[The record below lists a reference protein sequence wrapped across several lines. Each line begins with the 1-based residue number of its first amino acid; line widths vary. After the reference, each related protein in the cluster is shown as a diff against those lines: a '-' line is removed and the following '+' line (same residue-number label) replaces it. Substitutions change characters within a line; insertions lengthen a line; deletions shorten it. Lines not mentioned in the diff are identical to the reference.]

1 LTTYLHLFAV
11 PTNFRHNG
19 EAASA
24 GSLSIADLERAQKRA
39 GNMRLNYRHWL
50 TSAILAAG
58 LAVGASAPAGAQ
70 GLIRDT
76 EIEQLLNDY
85 ARPIFKAA
93 GLGDG
98 RVSMRIVKSDAFNAF
113 VLDGRNVFIHTGA
126 LMQAETPNQVIGVIA
141 HESGHITGGHM
152 AALRARIA
160 RDTTRILLARVL
172 GIGVAVA
179 TGNPAAAA
187 AGDEL
192 VMRSLLAERRNQESA
207 ADQAGLSFLNAT
219 RQSGRGMLETFERF
233 AQQEYIGDQ
242 NKDPFVR
249 SHPVAT
255 ERLAQLRDAVQKSPN
270 FATKDAPQLQLR
282 HDMMRAKLAGY
293 LMRPQAVLNRYPVSD
308 NSIPARYA
316 RAIAKFFMG
325 GPNAVELAV
334 ADIDALI
341 KERPDNPYFHELK
354 GDFYKRAGRHREAI
368 VSLRQALKLA
378 GDANLIRVELAQA
391 LLATNEPAVVEEAS
405 NILRRSLVEDQ
416 NSSAYRALGDAQYRQ
431 NKQPEAEA
439 SLAQAAYLEGDLKQ
453 AKNYAQRAKRGL
465 TPGSPSALKM
475 DDIIAYKPPVE

>member
-1 LTTYLHLFAV
+1 
-11 PTNFRHNG
+11 
-19 EAASA
+19 
-24 GSLSIADLERAQKRA
+24 
-39 GNMRLNYRHWL
+39 MRLNYRHWL

-141 HESGHITGGHM
+141 HEVRPHHRRPYGG
-152 AALRARIA
+152 AARPNRPRHHPHPARPRARHRRRRGDRQSGGGGGRRRA
-160 RDTTRILLARVL
+160 RNAQ
-172 GIGVAVA
+172 
-179 TGNPAAAA
+179 P
-187 AGDEL
+187 
-192 VMRSLLAERRNQESA
+192 LAERRNQESA

-255 ERLAQLRDAVQKSPN
+255 ERLAQLRDAVQKSP
-270 FATKDAPQLQLR
+270 QLR
-282 HDMMRAKLAGY
+282 HQGRA
-293 LMRPQAVLNRYPVSD
+293 
-308 NSIPARYA
+308 
-316 RAIAKFFMG
+316 
-325 GPNAVELAV
+325 
-334 ADIDALI
+334 
-341 KERPDNPYFHELK
+341 
-354 GDFYKRAGRHREAI
+354 
-368 VSLRQALKLA
+368 
-378 GDANLIRVELAQA
+378 
-391 LLATNEPAVVEEAS
+391 
-405 NILRRSLVEDQ
+405 
-416 NSSAYRALGDAQYRQ
+416 
-431 NKQPEAEA
+431 
-439 SLAQAAYLEGDLKQ
+439 AA
-453 AKNYAQRAKRGL
+453 AAA
-465 TPGSPSALKM
+465 A
-475 DDIIAYKPPVE
+475 

>member
-1 LTTYLHLFAV
+1 MAV
-11 PTNFRHNG
+11 LLRD
-19 EAASA
+19 E
-24 GSLSIADLERAQKRA
+24 A
-39 GNMRLNYRHWL
+39 GNMRVSFRTVLL
-50 TSAILAAG
+50 AAVAAAAG
-58 LAVGASAPAGAQ
+58 LAGGSAGSQAQ
-70 GLIRDT
+70 GLIRDS

-98 RVSMRIVKSDAFNAF
+98 RVAMRIVKSDSFNAF

-172 GIGVAVA
+172 GIGVAIA
-179 TGNPAAAA
+179 TGNPAAVAA
-187 AGDEL
+187 TDEL
-192 VMRSLLAERRNQESA
+192 QMRSLLAERRSQESA

-255 ERLAQLRDAVQKSPN
+255 DRLAQLRDAVQKN
-270 FATKDAPQLQLR
+270 AYYAVKDPPQLQLR

-293 LMRPQAVLNRYPVSD
+293 LLRPQAVFNRYPISD
-308 NSIPARYA
+308 NSMPARYA
-316 RAIAKFFMG
+316 RSIAKFMQG
-325 GPNAVELAV
+325 GPNAVESAV
-334 ADIDALI
+334 ADVDQLI
-341 KERPDNPYFHELK
+341 REKPENPYFHELK
-354 GDFYKRAGRHREAI
+354 GDFYKRAGRVREAI
-368 VSLRQALKLA
+368 PALRQALKLA

-391 LLATNEPAVVEEAS
+391 LLATNDPGVVDEAS
-405 NILRRSLVEDQ
+405 NMLRRSLVEDQ

-475 DDIIAYKPPVE
+475 DDIIAYKPPAE

>member
-1 LTTYLHLFAV
+1 MRSFLNRCVGLILGMATVTLGGLQ
-11 PTNFRHNG
+11 
-19 EAASA
+19 AA
-24 GSLSIADLERAQKRA
+24 D
-39 GNMRLNYRHWL
+39 
-50 TSAILAAG
+50 
-58 LAVGASAPAGAQ
+58 AQ
-70 GLIRDT
+70 GLIRDA

-85 ARPIFKAA
+85 SRPIFKAA
-93 GLGDG
+93 GLGEG
-98 RVSMRIVKSDAFNAF
+98 RVAVRILKADSFNAF

-126 LMQAETPNQVIGVIA
+126 LQQADTPNQVIGVIA

-152 AALRARIA
+152 AALRARMA
-160 RDTTRILLARVL
+160 RDTTRILVARVL
-172 GIGVAVA
+172 GIGVAIA

-219 RQSGRGMLETFERF
+219 HQSGAGMLETFERF

-255 ERLAQLRDAVQKSPN
+255 DRLAQLRDAVHKSPYFN
-270 FATKDAPQLQLR
+270 TKDTPQLQLR

-293 LMRPQAVLNRYPVSD
+293 LTRPQAVFNRYPPSD
-308 NSIPARYA
+308 TSMPARYA
-316 RAIAKFFMG
+316 RAIAKFFQG
-325 GPNAVELAV
+325 GTNAVDAAAAE
-334 ADIDALI
+334 IDGLI
-341 KERPDNPYFHELK
+341 REQPANPYFPELK
-354 GDFYKRAGRHREAI
+354 GDFYKRVGRNKEAI
-368 VSLRQALKLA
+368 TALRQALKLA
-378 GDANLIRVELAQA
+378 GDVNLIRVELAQA
-391 LLATNEPAVVEEAS
+391 LLATNEPSVTEEAS
-405 NILRRSLVEDQ
+405 TLLRRSLVEDQ
-416 NSSAYRALGDAQYRQ
+416 NSDAYRALGTALYRQ

-439 SLAQAAYLEGDLKQ
+439 SLAQAAYLEGDLTQ

-465 TPGSPSALKM
+465 LPGSPPALKM

>member
-1 LTTYLHLFAV
+1 
-11 PTNFRHNG
+11 
-19 EAASA
+19 
-24 GSLSIADLERAQKRA
+24 
-39 GNMRLNYRHWL
+39 MRLNLKRHLIAVLGAVATL
-50 TSAILAAG
+50 T
-58 LAVGASAPAGAQ
+58 VTMAPAQAQ

-85 ARPIFKAA
+85 AQPLFKVA
-93 GLGDG
+93 GLGGG
-98 RVSMRIVKSDAFNAF
+98 RIAVRIVKSDSFNAF

-126 LMQAETPNQVIGVIA
+126 LQQADTPNQVIGVIA
-141 HESGHITGGHM
+141 HETGHITGGHM

-172 GIGVAVA
+172 GIGVAIA
-179 TGNPAAAA
+179 TGNPAAVAA
-187 AGDEL
+187 TDEL
-192 VMRSLLAERRNQESA
+192 QMRSLLAERRNQESA

-255 ERLAQLRDAVQKSPN
+255 DRLGQLRDAVQKNQN
-270 FATKDAPQLQLR
+270 FNTKDTPALQLR

-293 LMRPQAVLNRYPVSD
+293 LTRPQAVFNRYPTSD
-308 NSIPARYA
+308 NSFPARYA
-316 RAIAKFFMG
+316 RAIAKFFQG
-325 GPNAVELAV
+325 GQNAVEAAV
-334 ADIDALI
+334 ADIDGMI
-341 KERPDNPYFHELK
+341 RDQPNNPYLHELK
-354 GDFYKRAGRHREAI
+354 GDFYKRAGRNKEAI
-368 VSLRQALKLA
+368 VSLRQALKIA

-391 LLATNEPAVVEEAS
+391 LLATNDQTVIEEAS
-405 NILRRSLVEDQ
+405 NLLRRSLVEDQ
-416 NSSAYRALGDAQYRQ
+416 NSTAYRALGDAQYRQ

-465 TPGSPSALKM
+465 GAGSPSAIKM

>member
-1 LTTYLHLFAV
+1 
-11 PTNFRHNG
+11 
-19 EAASA
+19 
-24 GSLSIADLERAQKRA
+24 
-39 GNMRLNYRHWL
+39 MRLALRRCL
-50 TSAILAAG
+50 TLALAAG
-58 LAVGASAPAGAQ
+58 TWLAVTIGPGHAQ

-85 ARPIFKAA
+85 AQPLFKVA
-93 GLGDG
+93 GLGGG
-98 RVSMRIVKSDAFNAF
+98 RIAVRIVKSDSFNAF

-126 LMQAETPNQVIGVIA
+126 LQQAETPNQVIGVIA
-141 HESGHITGGHM
+141 HETGHITGGHM

-179 TGNPAAAA
+179 TGNPAAVA

-192 VMRSLLAERRNQESA
+192 VMRSLLAERRSQESA

-219 RQSGRGMLETFERF
+219 RQSARGMLETFERF

-255 ERLAQLRDAVQKSPN
+255 DRLAQLRDAVQKNPN
-270 FATKDAPQLQLR
+270 YNTKDAPQLQLR

-293 LMRPQAVLNRYPVSD
+293 LMRPAAVFNRYPASD
-308 NSIPARYA
+308 NSMPARYA
-316 RAIAKFFMG
+316 RAIAKFFQG
-325 GPNAVELAV
+325 GPNAVEAAV
-334 ADIDALI
+334 ADIDGLLR
-341 KERPDNPYFHELK
+341 EQPNNPYFHELK
-354 GDFYKRAGRHREAI
+354 GDFYKRSGRNKEAI
-368 VSLRQALKLA
+368 VALRQAMKLA
-378 GDANLIRVELAQA
+378 SDANLIRVELAQA
-391 LLATNEPAVVEEAS
+391 LLSTNDATVIEEAATM
-405 NILRRSLVEDQ
+405 LRRSLVEDQ

-439 SLAQAAYLEGDLKQ
+439 SLAQAAYLEGDIKQ

-465 TPGSPSALKM
+465 TAGSPSALKM

>member
-1 LTTYLHLFAV
+1 MNVMKNINQSKALRRAAVSIGGFGWLALT
-11 PTNFRHNG
+11 
-19 EAASA
+19 AASPI
-24 GSLSIADLERAQKRA
+24 S
-39 GNMRLNYRHWL
+39 
-50 TSAILAAG
+50 
-58 LAVGASAPAGAQ
+58 AQ

-85 ARPIFKAA
+85 ARPVFKAA
-93 GLGDG
+93 GLGEG
-98 RVSMRIVKSDAFNAF
+98 RVAMRIVKSDAFNAF

-126 LMQAETPNQVIGVIA
+126 LQQADTPNQVIGVIA
-141 HESGHITGGHM
+141 HEAGHITGGHM

-160 RDTTRILLARVL
+160 RDTSRILLARVL

-192 VMRSLLAERRNQESA
+192 IMRSLLAERRSQESA

-249 SHPVAT
+249 SHPVAA
-255 ERLAQLRDAVQKSPN
+255 ERLAQLRDSVAKNPN
-270 FATKDAPQLQLR
+270 YLTKDPAPLQLR

-293 LMRPQAVLNRYPVSD
+293 LTRPQTVFNRYPLTDTSM
-308 NSIPARYA
+308 PARYG
-316 RAIAKFFMG
+316 RAIAKFFQG
-325 GPNAVELAV
+325 GPGSLEAAV
-334 ADIDALI
+334 ADIDGMI
-341 KERPDNPYFHELK
+341 RERPDNPYFHELK
-354 GDFYKRAGRHREAI
+354 GDFYKRAGKPKEA
-368 VSLRQALKLA
+368 VVVLRQALKIA

-391 LLATNEPAVVEEAS
+391 LLATKDQAVVEEAVTL
-405 NILRRSLVEDQ
+405 LRRSVVEDQ
-416 NSSAYRALGDAQYRQ
+416 NSSAYRALSDAQYRQ

-439 SLAQAAYLEGDLKQ
+439 SLAQAAYLEGDIKQ
-453 AKNYAQRAKRGL
+453 AKIYAQRAKRGI
-465 TPGSPSALKM
+465 PVGSPSALKM
-475 DDIIAYKPPVE
+475 DDIISFKPPEE

>member
-1 LTTYLHLFAV
+1 
-11 PTNFRHNG
+11 
-19 EAASA
+19 
-24 GSLSIADLERAQKRA
+24 
-39 GNMRLNYRHWL
+39 MRLNLKRHL
-50 TSAILAAG
+50 IAVLGAGAA
-58 LAVGASAPAGAQ
+58 LAVAMAPAQAQ

-85 ARPIFKAA
+85 AQPLFKVA
-93 GLGDG
+93 GLGGG
-98 RVSMRIVKSDAFNAF
+98 RIAVRIVKSDSFNAF

-126 LMQAETPNQVIGVIA
+126 LQQADTPNQVIGVIA
-141 HESGHITGGHM
+141 HETGHITGGHM

-172 GIGVAVA
+172 GIGVAIA
-179 TGNPAAAA
+179 TGNPAAVAA
-187 AGDEL
+187 TDEL
-192 VMRSLLAERRNQESA
+192 QMRSLLAERRNQESA

-255 ERLAQLRDAVQKSPN
+255 DRLGQLRDAVQKNQN
-270 FATKDAPQLQLR
+270 FNNKDTPALQLR

-293 LMRPQAVLNRYPVSD
+293 LTRPQAVFNRYPTSD
-308 NSIPARYA
+308 NSFPARYA
-316 RAIAKFFMG
+316 RAIAKFFQG
-325 GPNAVELAV
+325 GQNAVEAAV
-334 ADIDALI
+334 ADIDGMI
-341 KERPDNPYFHELK
+341 RDQPNNPYLHELK
-354 GDFYKRAGRHREAI
+354 GDFYKRAGRNKEAI
-368 VSLRQALKLA
+368 VSLRQALKIA

-391 LLATNEPAVVEEAS
+391 LLATNDQTVIEEAS
-405 NILRRSLVEDQ
+405 NLLRRSLVEDQ
-416 NSSAYRALGDAQYRQ
+416 NSTAYRALGDAQYRQ

-465 TPGSPSALKM
+465 GAGSPSAIKM

>member
-1 LTTYLHLFAV
+1 MTLEPQTTPDRVYW
-11 PTNFRHNG
+11 R
-19 EAASA
+19 AS
-24 GSLSIADLERAQKRA
+24 GRADCVT
-39 GNMRLNYRHWL
+39 M
-50 TSAILAAG
+50 
-58 LAVGASAPAGAQ
+58 APAQAQ

-85 ARPIFKAA
+85 AQPLFKVA
-93 GLGDG
+93 GLGGG
-98 RVSMRIVKSDAFNAF
+98 RIAVRIVKSDSFNAF

-126 LMQAETPNQVIGVIA
+126 LQQAETPNQVIGVIA
-141 HESGHITGGHM
+141 HETGHITGGHM

-172 GIGVAVA
+172 GIGVAIA
-179 TGNPAAAA
+179 TGNPAAVAA
-187 AGDEL
+187 TDEL
-192 VMRSLLAERRNQESA
+192 QMRSLLAERRNQESA
-207 ADQAGLSFLNAT
+207 ADQAGLGFLNAT

-255 ERLAQLRDAVQKSPN
+255 DRLGQLRDAVQKNQN
-270 FATKDAPQLQLR
+270 FNTKDTPVLQLR

-293 LMRPQAVLNRYPVSD
+293 LTRPQAVFNRYPTSD
-308 NSIPARYA
+308 NSFPARYA
-316 RAIAKFFMG
+316 RAIAKFFQG
-325 GPNAVELAV
+325 GQNAVEAAV
-334 ADIDALI
+334 ADIDGMI
-341 KERPDNPYFHELK
+341 KEQPNNAYLHELK
-354 GDFYKRAGRHREAI
+354 GDFYKRAGRNKEAI
-368 VSLRQALKLA
+368 VSLRQALKIA

-391 LLATNEPAVVEEAS
+391 LLATNDQTVIEEAS
-405 NILRRSLVEDQ
+405 NLLRRSLVEDQ
-416 NSSAYRALGDAQYRQ
+416 NSTAYRALGDAQYRQ

-465 TPGSPSALKM
+465 GAGSPSAIKM